1 MANLIEKIK
10 DKRAPAPET
19 PERRDVPV
27 AHPDPQQGLTGA
39 QVRERADAGWTNAPV
54 DPPGKTVK
62 QIVLSNIFTYFN
74 MLFFLLALCVIAV
87 QQWLNLT
94 FMGVII
100 VNTAIGIIQ
109 EIRSKKTLD
118 KLNILASP
126 KAVAVRDGR
135 RVTID
140 TAQLVR
146 DDIVIFAAGN
156 QIYADA
162 VVAQDSCYVNEAL
175 ITGESDEI
183 KKNPGDKLLSG
194 SFVVSGMC
202 RAQLT
207 DVGADSYVSR
217 LTQEAKRA
225 KKPQQSEMMRSLQ
238 NLVKWIGILVIPLGV
253 VMFVKEYVWLGRVV
267 PIAVT
272 STVGSIIGMIPEG
285 LYLLTSLALV
295 AGVVRL
301 AQRKT
306 LVHELGCIET
316 LARVDT
322 LCVDKTGTVTENKM
336 IVEDI
341 CPLCDDRFTLED
353 IRMIMSDY
361 VYAMQA
367 DNDTM
372 AALRRY
378 FTGEKTQDATAT
390 LPFSSAK
397 KYGGVSFHAEET
409 YLLGAPDVLL
419 AGRENPYQEQ
429 IEGYSAKGCRVLLLG
444 MYDGALSDET
454 LSADLLPIAL
464 ILLSNKIRAEAPE
477 TFGYFASQGVA
488 VKVISGDNPV
498 TVSAVAQQAG
508 IEGAENWVDAREL
521 KTDQDIARAIRRY
534 TISGD
539 NARTVSEVAKRAG
552 IENADRFVDARTLTT
567 EEAIRDAAGKY
578 TVFGRVT
585 PAQKRSLVQALK
597 ADGHTVAMTGDG
609 VNDVLALKEAD
620 CSIAMASGSDV
631 ACQVSHIVLLDSNF
645 ASMPSVVAE
654 GRRVINNIERS
665 ASLYLVKNIFSFCLA
680 FFTLFA
686 TLPYPFSPA
695 QLTLV
700 SAVTIGIP
708 SFILAMEPNES
719 LVKGK
724 FLRNV
729 LFRALPAAMTDLAMV
744 VGILLFYIAF
754 QLDDTAMITICTGVM
769 GIVGLMMVHRTCQP
783 YNTIRKVMIVVLSVL
798 FVIAYFGFPTLFS
811 LQKLNLQSALIL
823 IVFGLLSWPVM
834 KAFCRLN
841 DRMRAKFE
849 AWRAGKTA
857 KAA

>member
-1 MANLIEKIK
+1 MAKLIEKIK
-10 DKRAPAPET
+10 DKRAPEPET
-19 PERRDVPV
+19 PARRDIPV
-27 AHPDPQQGLTGA
+27 VHPAPEQGLTSA
-39 QVRERADAGWTNAPV
+39 QVRERTDAGWTNAPV

-100 VNTAIGIIQ
+100 VNTAIGIVQ
-109 EIRSKKTLD
+109 ELRSKKTLD
-118 KLNILASP
+118 KLSILASP
-126 KAVAVRDGR
+126 KAVAVRDGK
-135 RVTID
+135 RVTVD

-146 DDIVIFAAGN
+146 DDIVVFAAGN

-183 KKNPGDKLLSG
+183 KRNPGDKLLSG

-225 KKPQQSEMMRSLQ
+225 KKPQQSEMMRALQ

-253 VMFVKEYVWLGRVV
+253 VMFIKEFVWLDRAA

-336 IVEDI
+336 IVEDV
-341 CPLCDDRFTLED
+341 CPLCDDRFTLDD
-353 IRMIMSDY
+353 IRMIMADY

-397 KYGGVSFHAEET
+397 KYGGVSFHDEET

-454 LSADLLPIAL
+454 LDAGLLPIAL

-477 TFGYFASQGVA
+477 TFGYFAAQGVA
-488 VKVISGDNPV
+488 VKV
-498 TVSAVAQQAG
+498 
-508 IEGAENWVDAREL
+508 
-521 KTDQDIARAIRRY
+521 
-534 TISGD
+534 ISGD

-552 IENADRFVDARTLTT
+552 IENADRFVDARTLTS
-567 EEAIRDAAGKY
+567 EEAIREAAGRY

-597 ADGHTVAMTGDG
+597 AEGHTVAMTGDG

-665 ASLYLVKNIFSFCLA
+665 ASLYLVKNIFTFVLSLI
-680 FFTLFA
+680 TLLF
-686 TLPYPFSPA
+686 TLPYPYTPA
-695 QLTLV
+695 QLSLV
-700 SAVTIGIP
+700 NALTIGIP
-708 SFILAMEPNES
+708 SFILAMEPNENRIS
-719 LVKGK
+719 GR
-724 FLRNV
+724 FMPNV
-729 LFRALPAAMTDLAMV
+729 IYRALPAALSDLILV
-744 VGILLFYIAF
+744 VGVMLFYLAF
-754 QLDDTAMITICTGVM
+754 HIKEDMLSTLCTGIM
-769 GIVGLMMVHRTCQP
+769 GIVGLLMIHQTSLP
-783 YNTIRKVMIVVLSVL
+783 LNKLRKAMLIGLCAAFVVCYFFLPELFTLSALDNPSLLILVVL
-798 FVIAYFGFPTLFS
+798 
-811 LQKLNLQSALIL
+811 
-823 IVFGLLSWPVM
+823 GLLAFSVM
-834 KAFCRLN
+834 FVCRRGLRKAKARLN
-841 DRMRAKFE
+841 KGIFPRRKK
-849 AWRAGKTA
+849 R
-857 KAA
+857 